1 LGATSFGA
9 GIAGTL
15 SARHL
20 RSKSDL
26 AIGVVCGAGAVA
38 AFASAAGGAWVVLV
52 LSITLT
58 IPAGSLR
65 IIPDHVGVPDLASRR
80 DHTGQAAAR
89 RLGPARI
96 IDMEDLATLHPTTRA
111 DIAVLGDDH
120 ELRNTASSSVRAGTL
135 FVPGSVDIG
144 TA

>member
-1 LGATSFGA
+1 MIRTQRATLVMVGITMLAAGLLMVIGAWLALIDAFIRIQGGTPSSWATLLGATSFGA

-38 AFASAAGGAWVVLV
+38 AFASVAGGAWVVLV

-58 IPAGSLR
+58 IAAGSLR

-80 DHTGQAAAR
+80 DHTGQAAA
-89 RLGPARI
+89 
-96 IDMEDLATLHPTTRA
+96 
-111 DIAVLGDDH
+111 
-120 ELRNTASSSVRAGTL
+120 
-135 FVPGSVDIG
+135 
-144 TA
+144 